1 MGVEKPSKPSDA
13 KCVWLIAGLYF
24 RFLTRKVLRAGVLKQ
39 KSTRLGIAV
48 LLVLFMVMV
57 GIVSYSMLGNVG
69 APLMDVVLDSYGIS
83 GVLIASLVFAIVTLI
98 FSKSSQLQAL
108 TMQLPVT
115 NRHRAAA
122 MAVFEM
128 GMLIVGMAIFF
139 GPYLVALCLRTGSQ
153 WFGRS
158 MLACVFPG
166 LCVFFLFAVVYAA
179 ADRLLTFLPSRWR
192 SVMLELLLAAGFF
205 GVYKWQVWSIVAL
218 GKNYVDGGHEFIA
231 SRSFVMLADRTNGVV
246 ATLLWLALIA
256 MCCVV
261 YVLIVPDA
269 VIRDFRYVKVPC
281 ARLGARRCERAAR
294 RGVDRYA
301 RVVRRGGRAL
311 AKAYVIRSVRAYET
325 IQALVMAVALYAVL
339 AAHRNMSPV
348 YAADVMLVASLFAY
362 VDTEPLRNLEIWG
375 RAVSL
380 RTSVRHYLLILLGQ
394 FIPSCCVFL
403 AMCVSEA
410 VLTRHVAWGTD
421 AIVLGILA
429 ASTLLFVL
437 AGVLFPPHRDNPFSV
452 GISLTVVM
460 TLLIVVAVSVVSL
473 RLPILAKLVLGIC
486 AVGVCLYFSIY
497 GIYVNERNK
506 RNEVRH

>member
-1 MGVEKPSKPSDA
+1 MSVEKPSKPSEA
-13 KCVWLIAGLYF
+13 KRVRLIAGLYC
-24 RFLTRKVLRAGVLKQ
+24 RFLTRKVLRAGILKQ
-39 KSTRLGIAV
+39 KSARLGIAV
-48 LLVLFMVMV
+48 LLELFMVMV
-57 GIVSYSMLGNVG
+57 GIVSYSMLGNVS

-83 GVLIASLVFAIVTLI
+83 GVLIASLIFAIVTLI

-115 NRHRAAA
+115 NRHRASA

-128 GMLIVGMAIFF
+128 GMLLVGMAIFF

-179 ADRLLTFLPSRWR
+179 ADRLLMFLPSRWR
-192 SVMLELLLAAGFF
+192 SVVLELLLAAGFF
-205 GVYKWQVWSIVAL
+205 GVYRWQVWSIEAL

-231 SRSFVMLADRTNGVV
+231 SRSFVMLADRTNGAV
-246 ATLLWLALIA
+246 AGFAWLALIA
-256 MCCVV
+256 ACCVV

-269 VIRDFRYVKVPC
+269 AIRDFRYVKVPC
-281 ARLGARRCERAAR
+281 VRLGMQRGRCAGQ
-294 RGVDRYA
+294 RGRW
-301 RVVRRGGRAL
+301 AL

-325 IQALVMAVALYAVL
+325 IQALVMAVALYVVL
-339 AAHRNMSPV
+339 AVNRNMSPV

-380 RTSVRHYLLILLGQ
+380 CTSVRHYLLILLGQ

-410 VLTRHVAWGTD
+410 VLTRNVAWGTD
-421 AIVLGILA
+421 AIVLGVLA

-460 TLLIVVAVSVVSL
+460 TLLIVVAVSVVTL
-473 RLPILAKLVLGIC
+473 RLPLWAKTVLGAC